1 MQFAFQET
9 QPARRPL
16 FHQSTAFADRAAARI
31 IKNPKPLAAY
41 LTLDPSRLDFLTTRS
56 SSLPKRTGF
65 ARRRHQH
72 GLRRSLVRRWQP
84 HWARPSMGA
93 RICVQHEP
101 QERNRSLAS
110 VEALDHMLYRG
121 DPAHIDPEARTAL
134 RTQNKLPSRPFV
146 QNRSIVEVSQLQS
159 ASAALRRNSLGAT
172 PNTRLKAL
180 LNAAS
185 ES

>member
-1 MQFAFQET
+1 M
-9 QPARRPL
+9 
-16 FHQSTAFADRAAARI
+16 
-31 IKNPKPLAAY
+31 
-41 LTLDPSRLDFLTTRS
+41 
-56 SSLPKRTGF
+56 
-65 ARRRHQH
+65 
-72 GLRRSLVRRWQP
+72 
-84 HWARPSMGA
+84 
-93 RICVQHEP
+93 
-101 QERNRSLAS
+101 
-110 VEALDHMLYRG
+110 EALDHMLYRG